1 MDLDS
6 LKSMA
11 TPGSYIDQFLQ
22 DLECRLPISAMN
34 FLADHTSTTELHAVA
49 TFLYEIFGFDLLIY
63 DWRLYTNYD
72 GALLLDYLP
81 LTQADCRKL
90 VALGVDTNKGQIL
103 KQAYPDGSLPL
114 SIYRQ
119 FSLPDKAYCLEYYP
133 VSKVILDYEMTQLD
147 SALEDRDNALTIDDW
162 LWNLWEALLQKGR
175 PADAKQVKAVRDQ
188 LAKRE
193 NW

>member
-1 MDLDS
+1 MDLES
-6 LKSMA
+6 LKARA
-11 TPGSYIDQFLQ
+11 TPGSYTDRFIQS
-22 DLECRLPISAMN
+22 LERRAPFPAP
-34 FLADHTSTTELHAVA
+34 ELDIQRAPNRELKAVA
-49 TFLYEIFGFDLLIY
+49 AFLYETFGFDLLVD
-63 DWRLYTNYD
+63 DWKIHTDYD

-114 SIYRQ
+114 STYRQ
-119 FSLPDKAYCLEYYP
+119 FPLIDRSYCLEYYP

-147 SALEDRDNALTIDDW
+147 SALEDRDNVLTIDDW